1 MCAPKVECSGHY
13 KMCAPKVECSGHYQM
28 REHKCDFYPVP
39 SMNISL
45 NAGNVTYIYVPIKSI
60 TKDWYSWY
68 FTLFNLHKQI
78 YVLLLGYLAV
88 CCQPK
93 LFEELITRIL
103 EGLAQ
108 GQNAQQN
115 FSVNNTKT
123 YIQAIGAIR

>member
-1 MCAPKVECSGHY
+1 VALDGYFIAEWILQLYSY
-13 KMCAPKVECSGHYQM
+13 
-28 REHKCDFYPVP
+28 F
-39 SMNISL
+39 
-45 NAGNVTYIYVPIKSI
+45 SI
-60 TKDWYSWY
+60 MKDWYAWY
-68 FTLFNLHKQI
+68 SPLFDCTNTI
-78 YVLLLGYLAV
+78 TYSVGIIGYLAV

-93 LFEELITRIL
+93 LFEELITRLL